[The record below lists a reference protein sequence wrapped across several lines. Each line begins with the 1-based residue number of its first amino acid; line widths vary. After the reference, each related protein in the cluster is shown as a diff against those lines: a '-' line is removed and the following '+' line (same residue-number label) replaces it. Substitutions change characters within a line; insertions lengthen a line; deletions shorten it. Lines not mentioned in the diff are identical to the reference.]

1 MTPTARYI
9 ITSND
14 MCLRVA
20 CALAARGM
28 VIPQETVMF
37 LRLNNRPPRQTCR
50 LVFKTAITEKESDD
64 ASRA

>member
-1 MTPTARYI
+1 MEHVI
-9 ITSND
+9 DWSEIQVL
-14 MCLRVA
+14 LRE
-20 CALAARGM
+20 ALAARGM